1 MINWQ
6 IAHSFEID
14 ISILIFK
21 FIEVINFGEVINL
34 SPKRLVEGVLI

>member
-6 IAHSFEID
+6 IAQSFEID

-21 FIEVINFGEVINL
+21 FIEVINFVEVINL
-34 SPKRLVEGVLI
+34 PPKRLVEGVSI